1 MAKLEN
7 VIIIGAGPAGISA
20 ALYLAR
26 GNMNPLLIYDGTG
39 ALEKAEKIENYYGLS
54 TPLSGSELF
63 ETGLSQAKALGVRT
77 VEAQVLGLGGFDT
90 FEIKTTEGIFE
101 SRSVILATGGKRK
114 APQIPGL
121 KEFEGRG
128 VSYCAVCDAFFYR
141 GKDVA
146 VLGNSDFALHEAE
159 ELSNTAGSVTIYTDG
174 QEPDFSR
181 EPSMEVNTMKIQAI
195 EGDGEVSGIRLG
207 GEVEAEDTES
217 GAFKEAEGVF
227 VALGTA
233 GSGELARQ
241 IGAGL
246 TEKGNIQ
253 VNSDMETTVPGLFA
267 AGDCTGGL
275 LQIAKAVY
283 EGAQA
288 GISAGKYVRSLKK
301 EIE

>member
-54 TPLSGSELF
+54 APLSGSELF
-63 ETGLSQAKALGVRT
+63 ETGLSQVKALGVRT

-90 FEIKTTEGIFE
+90 FEIKTTEGTFE

-174 QEPDFSR
+174 QEPNFSR
-181 EPSMEVNTMKIQAI
+181 DPSMEVNTMKIQAI
-195 EGDGEVSGIRLG
+195 EGDGKVSGLRLG
-207 GEVEAEDTES
+207 EELKATDIES
-217 GAFKEAEGVF
+217 GAFKGAEGVF

-241 IGAGL
+241 IGAEL

-253 VNSDMETTVPGLFA
+253 VNSSMETTVPGLFA

-288 GISAGKYVRSLKK
+288 GISAGKYVRSLK
-301 EIE
+301 

>member
-159 ELSNTAGSVTIYTDG
+159 ELSNTAG
-174 QEPDFSR
+174 
-181 EPSMEVNTMKIQAI
+181 
-195 EGDGEVSGIRLG
+195 
-207 GEVEAEDTES
+207 
-217 GAFKEAEGVF
+217 
-227 VALGTA
+227 
-233 GSGELARQ
+233 
-241 IGAGL
+241 
-246 TEKGNIQ
+246 
-253 VNSDMETTVPGLFA
+253 
-267 AGDCTGGL
+267 
-275 LQIAKAVY
+275 
-283 EGAQA
+283 
-288 GISAGKYVRSLKK
+288 
-301 EIE
+301 

>member
-26 GNMNPLLIYDGTG
+26 GNMNPLIIYDGTG

-174 QEPDFSR
+174 QKPDFSR
-181 EPSMEVNTMKIQAI
+181 NPSMEVNTMKIQAI
-195 EGDGEVSGIRLG
+195 EGDKKVSGIRLK
-207 GEVEAEDTES
+207 GEVEAADTES
-217 GAFKEAEGVF
+217 GAFREAEGVF

-241 IGAGL
+241 IGAEL

-253 VNSDMETTVPGLFA
+253 VNSSMETTVPGLFA

-288 GISAGKYVRSLKK
+288 GISAGKYVRSLR
-301 EIE
+301 

>member
-54 TPLSGSELF
+54 APLSGSELF
-63 ETGLSQAKALGVRT
+63 ETGLSQVKALGVRT

-90 FEIKTTEGIFE
+90 FEIKTTEGTFE

-174 QEPDFSR
+174 QEPNFSR

-195 EGDGEVSGIRLG
+195 EGDGKVSGLRLG
-207 GEVEAEDTES
+207 EELKATDIES
-217 GAFKEAEGVF
+217 GAFKGAEGVF
-227 VALGTA
+227 VALGIA

-241 IGAGL
+241 IGAEL

-253 VNSDMETTVPGLFA
+253 VNSSMETTVPGLFA

-288 GISAGKYVRSLKK
+288 GISAGKYVRSLK
-301 EIE
+301 

>member
-26 GNMNPLLIYDGTG
+26 GNMNPLIIYDGTG

-114 APQIPGL
+114 TPQIPGL

-174 QEPDFSR
+174 QKPDFSR
-181 EPSMEVNTMKIQAI
+181 NPSMEVNTMKIQAI
-195 EGDGEVSGIRLG
+195 EGDKKVSGIRLK
-207 GEVEAEDTES
+207 GEVEAADIES
-217 GAFKEAEGVF
+217 GAFREAEGVF

-241 IGAGL
+241 IGAEL

-253 VNSDMETTVPGLFA
+253 VNSSMETTVPGLFA

-288 GISAGKYVRSLKK
+288 GISAGKYVRSLR
-301 EIE
+301 